1 MKEWLSY
8 PAFWVVFVGII
19 IIISTILIA
28 VKKYKQNAGN
38 NGIYKTN
45 EDLEQDEVEY
55 STVTVNAEVVDQ
67 VCYVKTVGIKTPKT
81 VREFVITFKTENG
94 DFMKFNVPEEMYDG
108 FDKNQKGILTFVD
121 DQLYGFALLDDSDST
136 ML

>member
-1 MKEWLSY
+1 MKERI
-8 PAFWVVFVGII
+8 AFWVVVVGII

-45 EDLEQDEVEY
+45 EDLEQDEAEF
-55 STVTVNAEVVDQ
+55 SIVTVNAEVVDQ
-67 VCYVKTVGIKTPKT
+67 VCYVKTVGMKTPKT

-94 DFMKFNVPEEMYDG
+94 DLMKFNVPEEMYDG
-108 FDKNQKGILTFVD
+108 FDENQKGILTFVD
-121 DQLYGFALLDDSDST
+121 DQLYGFELLDDSGST
-136 ML
+136 I

>member
-45 EDLEQDEVEY
+45 EDLEQDEVKY

>member
-1 MKEWLSY
+1 MK
-8 PAFWVVFVGII
+8 
-19 IIISTILIA
+19 
-28 VKKYKQNAGN
+28 
-38 NGIYKTN
+38 NGIGT
-45 EDLEQDEVEY
+45 
-55 STVTVNAEVVDQ
+55 DQ

>member
-19 IIISTILIA
+19 IIITTILIA

-55 STVTVNAEVVDQ
+55 STVAINAEVVDQ

-121 DQLYGFALLDDSDST
+121 DQLYGFELLDDSDST